1 MKARRGPAG
10 ILSLSVC
17 AAMLAAGCTVSGSHA
32 AAVARPPVVP
42 GLDSSGPG
50 LTGAQLP
57 AAVVPNVSGPVS
69 RPDLRLTPGAIAT
82 SDTAAVCLQSR
93 RLRSPEIPPASQAAV
108 YLEYGDTTT
117 ARQHEY
123 RIDYLVPLDRL
134 ANVSLAVT
142 LVAGLLIL
150 AAVAALQLR
159 AVLRARYP
167 GVRAAVA
174 LAATVPLF
182 LLLFASAY
190 YVMARST
197 PGSFSQH
204 LTRTDALYFTVTTFT
219 TVGFGD
225 ITATSQTARLVVTV
239 QMILDLLALGLGI
252 RVFIGA
258 VKRAREAQS
267 E

>member
-117 ARQHEY
+117 ARQHGY
-123 RIDYLVPLDRL
+123 RIDYLVPLDL
-134 ANVSLAVT
+134 GGAPVTANLWPAAIHGVGFYQKNQLDHIMHELVCQRSLT
-142 LVAGLLIL
+142 LGQAQRQIQQNWYATWLKYV
-150 AAVAALQLR
+150 VAAGR
-159 AVLRARYP
+159 
-167 GVRAAVA
+167 G
-174 LAATVPLF
+174 
-182 LLLFASAY
+182 
-190 YVMARST
+190 
-197 PGSFSQH
+197 
-204 LTRTDALYFTVTTFT
+204 
-219 TVGFGD
+219 
-225 ITATSQTARLVVTV
+225 
-239 QMILDLLALGLGI
+239 
-252 RVFIGA
+252 
-258 VKRAREAQS
+258 
-267 E
+267 

>member
-1 MKARRGPAG
+1 MCLPLPRAARGRGVTDPPAGRAAARRRRDIGLG
-10 ILSLSVC
+10 
-17 AAMLAAGCTVSGSHA
+17 MLRALATATVL
-32 AAVARPPVVP
+32 VA
-42 GLDSSGPG
+42 L
-50 LTGAQLP
+50 
-57 AAVVPNVSGPVS
+57 
-69 RPDLRLTPGAIAT
+69 
-82 SDTAAVCLQSR
+82 
-93 RLRSPEIPPASQAAV
+93 
-108 YLEYGDTTT
+108 Y
-117 ARQHEY
+117 
-123 RIDYLVPLDRL
+123 YLVPLDRL
-134 ANVSLAVT
+134 ANVSLAFT

-150 AAVAALQLR
+150 TAVAAWQVR

-167 GVRAAVA
+167 GVRAAVG

-190 YVMARST
+190 YVMARGT
-197 PGSFSQH
+197 PGSLSQH

-239 QMILDLLALGLGI
+239 QMILDLLVLGLGI